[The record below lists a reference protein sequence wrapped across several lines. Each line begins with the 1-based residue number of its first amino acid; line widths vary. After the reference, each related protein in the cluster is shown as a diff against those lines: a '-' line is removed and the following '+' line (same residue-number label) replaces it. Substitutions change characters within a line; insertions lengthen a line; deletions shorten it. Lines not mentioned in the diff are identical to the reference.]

1 MGEYVIY
8 IRRKTLDKCRNV
20 LLCLHTIDF
29 LNLIFFFLLYLLLQ
43 MLLFPKKIVPI
54 DITTSIEKA
63 AHGSE
68 LDWAA
73 FF

>member
-1 MGEYVIY
+1 
-8 IRRKTLDKCRNV
+8 
-20 LLCLHTIDF
+20 
-29 LNLIFFFLLYLLLQ
+29 